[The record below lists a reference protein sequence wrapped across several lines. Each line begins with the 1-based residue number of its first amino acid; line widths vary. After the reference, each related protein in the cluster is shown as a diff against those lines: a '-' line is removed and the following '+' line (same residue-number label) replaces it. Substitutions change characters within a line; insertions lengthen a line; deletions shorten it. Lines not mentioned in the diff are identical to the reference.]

1 MSNSRVKYVNN
12 EESKSEEKGII
23 VSVYP
28 LENSK
33 GAVVGKLLFQ
43 RDKHTPMF
51 IAALFKIAK
60 TWK

>member
-1 MSNSRVKYVNN
+1 MIQQSNSWAYIWR
-12 EESKSEEKGII
+12 
-23 VSVYP
+23 
-28 LENSK
+28 
-33 GAVVGKLLFQ
+33 KLLFQ